1 MSRKED
7 EMSRTRFTL
16 AFDHANMVPAA
27 KGVATPKTI
36 YKNEN
41 GILLAYGTSVP
52 AAASG
57 YAIGCIFLHDD
68 GGSGTT
74 VYVNE
79 GTATT
84 SDFNALVTNES
95 LTDAAALTT
104 ADLLSSATGLLN
116 LDESQLDSPA
126 VDGLLVHRV
135 ARATY
140 DVTGGDSG
148 TVASHDLGVA
158 LPDNAIV
165 VRASIEVITGF
176 DSAEHD
182 ETIALGIASDDA
194 AGILAAAD
202 LGSAAYVAS
211 IQDDGLAAN
220 YSTKTTAERQL
231 IAVVAV
237 HAATAGKLVLWV
249 EYIISA

>member
-1 MSRKED
+1 
-7 EMSRTRFTL
+7 
-16 AFDHANMVPAA
+16 MVPAA
-27 KGVATPKTI
+27 KGVAVPKAIFKTR
-36 YKNEN
+36 N
-41 GILLAYGTSVP
+41 GIQIAYGTSVP

-104 ADLLSSATGLLN
+104 ADALISATGLVN

-126 VDGLLVHRV
+126 ADGLLAHNI

-148 TVASHDLGVA
+148 TVDSHNLGVA
-158 LPDNAIV
+158 LPDNAV
-165 VRASIEVITGF
+165 VIRSLLEVITPF
-176 DSAEHD
+176 DSAAHG
-182 ETIALGIASDDA
+182 ETVAIGIATNDA

-202 LGSAAYVAS
+202 LGTAQYEAT
-211 IQDDGLAAN
+211 IQDDGTATN
-220 YSTKTTAERQL
+220 YSVKTTAARQL
-231 IAVVAV
+231 IAVVAGE
-237 HAATAGKLVLWV
+237 AATAGKLVLWV
-249 EYIISA
+249 EYIVSD

>member
-41 GILLAYGTSVP
+41 GILLAYGTLVP

-79 GTATT
+79 GTAAT

-148 TVASHDLGVA
+148 AIGAHGLGVS
-158 LPDNAIV
+158 LPDNAVV
-165 VRASIEVITGF
+165 VRSSLEVITPF
-176 DSAEHD
+176 DSGTNN
-182 ETIALGIASDDA
+182 ETVSLGITSDGA
-194 AGILAAAD
+194 VGILGLTD
-202 LGSAAYVAS
+202 LGSTGFQAT
-211 IQDDGLAAN
+211 IQDDGLAAS
-220 YSTKTTAERQL
+220 YSTKTTAAREL
-231 IAVVAV
+231 IATVAGE
-237 HAATAGKLVLWV
+237 AATAGKLVLWV
-249 EYIISA
+249 EYIISD